1 MAEELKK
8 RSEVAKE
15 TTWATEDLY
24 ASDELWEED
33 FARAQEMIEIAKQYQ
48 GHLGDSAEVLYSY
61 LMEEERQSVVLDSL
75 SNYASRKQ
83 IGRAHV

>member
-48 GHLGDSAEVLYSY
+48 GILGI
-61 LMEEERQSVVLDSL
+61 R
-75 SNYASRKQ
+75 RRFC
-83 IGRAHV
+83 IPI

>member
-48 GHLGDSAEVLYSY
+48 GHLGDSAEVLYS
-61 LMEEERQSVVLDSL
+61 
-75 SNYASRKQ
+75 
-83 IGRAHV
+83 